1 MPRTKWV
8 KFTYVGRQ
16 NRIMT
21 KLLKNTS
28 LKITFTTNNT
38 ISKILTQKKDPN
50 FNKFRKSGVYQLT
63 CHECNKKNVG
73 QTGSSFGKRFQE
85 HLRDYK
91 YRNGKSK
98 FAQYLLGNE
107 HSTGPMED
115 VMKILHIKKGKK
127 MNTLEKFYI
136 YI

>member
-1 MPRTKWV
+1 M
-8 KFTYVGRQ
+8 
-16 NRIMT
+16 
-21 KLLKNTS
+21 
-28 LKITFTTNNT
+28 
-38 ISKILTQKKDPN
+38 
-50 FNKFRKSGVYQLT
+50 T

-98 FAQYLLGNE
+98 FAQYLLDNE

-136 YI
+136 YKETKAYNQINDKVIFRHNIIFDTIIH